1 MPDLFADVSQR
12 SCYTYVA
19 GGYTEWAA
27 KALVDA
33 RAASWEPGSEPKPKV
48 CPTCGRKMER
58 E

>member
-33 RAASWEPGSEPKPKV
+33 RAIWKATPGSAMALDNGPPQ
-48 CPTCGRKMER
+48 
-58 E
+58 